1 MSTIRHITLP
11 SGFLAGAVHCGIKS
25 TKQEDLTILACEADA
40 SAAIMTTTN
49 QVVGAPVLWLRR
61 IMPRGYGKAR
71 GVPMA
76 IEKAAKE
83 AKQKMVSVPLVG
95 DTVSHEQQGEHKAA
109 KVLLKPAAPGT
120 GVKAGS
126 AVRAIMSVLG
136 VHNVLTKSLGNNNP
150 INLAKATMNALQAMR
165 SVEETES
172 ARGTKISPRHPQW
185 RPPAG
190 PERQAVQKPTE
201 AAGQEAPEA

>member
-1 MSTIRHITLP
+1 MQRRHMTQRNKDSGLLDEVLDIRVHTKVTKGGRTI
-11 SGFLAGAVHCGIKS
+11 SFGALV
-25 TKQEDLTILACEADA
+25 A
-40 SAAIMTTTN
+40 
-49 QVVGAPVLWLRR
+49 VGDGHGKVGL
-61 IMPRGYGKAR
+61 GYGKAR